1 VVTFREVLL
10 DLMDLPGATYSC
22 VADRVS
28 GTLLG
33 EVGTSSVPPGVVMEW
48 GGSAAGFLAS
58 AGGDGLDD
66 LMITSH
72 RFYHLV
78 RPVETGP
85 RQLLMIY
92 LCLDRGRSNLAAA
105 RRELAASWLRR
116 QLAVASVGPAPQ
128 APGGPSEPL
137 PRRSAPAALPVPRH
151 DLSPGVSLRPP
162 PRFPGPPAGPGGP
175 RAVPDDPGRAPAAG
189 PERGRATGHRPPGSH
204 VPLPRRQGPSRVPP
218 PVPVEVAP
226 IARPITAQSWAT
238 DVGTMRRLL
247 TALRSLH

>member
-33 EVGTSSVPPGVVMEW
+33 EVGTSSVPPGVVMES
-48 GGSAAGFLAS
+48 GSGAAAFLAA

-78 RPVETGP
+78 RPVDVGP
-85 RQLLMIY
+85 RQLVMIY

-105 RRELAASWLRR
+105 RRELGAAWLRNR
-116 QLAVASVGPAPQ
+116 LAMASVGAPAQ
-128 APGGPSEPL
+128 APVPP
-137 PRRSAPAALPVPRH
+137 PDVRPARPAPAAPPTARNGFSPAVAL
-151 DLSPGVSLRPP
+151 LSPPP
-162 PRFPGPPAGPGGP
+162 GAGGRTLDRGRAPGPSGPPARSDPAP
-175 RAVPDDPGRAPAAG
+175 R
-189 PERGRATGHRPPGSH
+189 RGASAH
-204 VPLPRRQGPSRVPP
+204 VPLPRRGPSRVPP
-218 PVPVEVAP
+218 PLASESVAVVHP
-226 IARPITAQSWAT
+226 LPGPSWAT

-247 TALRSLH
+247 TALQTLR